1 MKESPPKHFLCSGE
15 EKEEGV
21 KWNEFHVHLDGK
33 GREIVCIPGDGLCFF
48 RGLQNSLGV
57 QYNEKY
63 TLQEIE
69 KKIIA
74 EISSRPKFYL
84 GFFPEGKDKKGIT
97 EKVADFFKHK
107 RFATTTVDMLIGAAC
122 NAFQITLWIYE
133 QDPNE
138 FMHSIQYSTRQ
149 EEQKRR
155 HCHLILYR
163 NRRDI
168 KGLGNH
174 YNSIVSKKK
183 NKGRLYEDYGADV
196 HFQIPPEEDT
206 GGHPDEVDIAGNY
219 IDDFDF
225 EEVGPPNP
233 GIILTPT
240 PSPDST
246 LDDFNPTYVRQPTNT
261 ESTFD
266 EPEAAIYNCR
276 SEGERIQF
284 PYTAAAELP
293 TENIEKVP
301 YNINGNHHYR
311 INVGERDWH
320 KIQED
325 GRWFY
330 MRSSTMRRSN
340 KVRKIG
346 KCLGSYKCK
355 NDTCP
360 KYTSGKGRNTYA
372 FTRIGLN
379 LKECKTCGGVA
390 NREFCGALKL
400 TVYNPDTKELE
411 VTYMGHHTC
420 LLQSRASYTLI
431 ASPVKR
437 SILKP
442 ILQKNVNATAKQIS
456 EEAAENFLRMGKPG
470 MAKESVKLSQD
481 RRLVSSMKEEILNI
495 VAKRDPNSFR
505 AIADLRNDLKTI
517 DPYLIYKINDGALN
531 DEISFVFKSSKCAA
545 GLALEMDCEDNEN
558 WSCLKEEPV
567 YCDTMHS
574 RVDGYKNITAWVKN
588 PITRSVMRI
597 MTMEAKNED
606 TPTMVIFFR
615 LLNEMLGKVSGKK
628 NYKFNPWRFYVDEGG
643 ANKNAIKKVYGKK
656 GLNKTVTCQWHFLKC
671 AKAKQRH
678 VKEKWRKSF
687 YKLCKRMVKAPT
699 RSEYEALSNLIKK
712 ICADSGLL
720 EWFMWW
726 DDRKFHIIP
735 AFRGFN
741 LSGLNLAE
749 SGQSGMKPKTRKKM
763 QLIDA
768 AYKDC
773 AQMLRQDETYRAYIG
788 NISKEIGKGLNMR
801 QIQERDRRAQ
811 EERAK
816 SYSRALFT
824 GDVNAE
830 TDDDENGNQPCLPQ
844 DRAKHKAPRTYS
856 RKNPTQR
863 KKRKQF
869 EDEDEN
875 VFDSDLSSIHE
886 DECEEVPGFI
896 DEDYIRSV
904 RATKIIRL
912 NPTIRKCYTCDY
924 YFEHKKMKPPM
935 DLVFTRK
942 TRRMRPDGEGG
953 EIRNKIPT
961 NAFFCI
967 RDMVCL
973 ELEFPEVKKEDL
985 YMSNVA
991 FGEMTPVHK
1000 KFLKLKGY
1008 WDPIIRNRRRKA
1020 AFQ

>member
-1 MKESPPKHFLCSGE
+1 MAHPIFLYSGE
-15 EKEEGV
+15 EENEERV
-21 KWNEFHVHLDGK
+21 KWNEFHVYLDTKGK
-33 GREIVCIPGDGLCFF
+33 EIVDIPADGLCFF
-48 RGLQNSLGV
+48 RSVQNWLGI

-63 TLQEIE
+63 SMAQIQ
-69 KKIIA
+69 KKIVEEIA
-74 EISSRPKFYL
+74 TRPKFYL
-84 GFFPEGKDKKGIT
+84 GFFPEGKNR
-97 EKVADFFKHK
+97 KVIVATVENFFKD
-107 RFATTTVDMLIGAAC
+107 RCFASATVDMLIGASC
-122 NAFQITLWIYE
+122 NAFGITLWIYQKDE
-133 QDPNE
+133 ND
-138 FMHSIQYSTRQ
+138 FMHSIQYGTGQ
-149 EEQKRR
+149 DIQKRR

-163 NRRDI
+163 NRQDV
-168 KGLGNH
+168 KGLGSH
-174 YNSIVSKKK
+174 YNSVVSKKK
-183 NKGRLYEDYGADV
+183 NKGRPYEDYGAAVEVENDAYKRRSRTPDDEQNYMND
-196 HFQIPPEEDT
+196 FQFEDL
-206 GGHPDEVDIAGNY
+206 
-219 IDDFDF
+219 
-225 EEVGPPNP
+225 GPPNP
-233 GIILTPT
+233 GMVLTPT
-240 PSPDST
+240 PSPNNT
-246 LDDFNPTYVRQPTNT
+246 FDDFNPTYIRQGINT
-261 ESTFD
+261 ERIFD
-266 EPEAAIYNCR
+266 QPEAAIYNSR
-276 SEGERIQF
+276 SQDERINF
-284 PYTAAAELP
+284 PYSAAADLP
-293 TENIEKVP
+293 TENTDKVP
-301 YNINGNHHYR
+301 YNINGNHHYK
-311 INVGERDWH
+311 IDVGERDWH

-325 GRWFY
+325 GRWCF
-330 MRSSTMRRSN
+330 MRSSTTRKSN
-340 KVRKIG
+340 NVRKIG
-346 KCLGSYKCK
+346 KCLGSYKCE
-355 NDTCP
+355 NDLCP
-360 KYTSGKGRNTYA
+360 KFTSGKGRNTYA

-379 LKECKTCGGVA
+379 LYECKTCGSVA
-390 NREFCGALKL
+390 KRDFCGALKL
-400 TVYNPDTKELE
+400 TVYNPDTKTLE

-420 LLQSRASYTLI
+420 SLRSRASYTLI

-437 SILKP
+437 SILQP

-456 EEAAENFLRMGKPG
+456 EEAAENFLRMGKPA

-481 RRLVSSMKEEILNI
+481 RRLVSSMKEEILKI
-495 VAKRDPNSFR
+495 VGKRDPNSFH
-505 AIADLRNDLKTI
+505 AIANLRRDLKTV
-517 DPYLIYKINDGALN
+517 DPYLIFKLNDGSLN
-531 DEISFVFKSSKCAA
+531 DDISYVFKSSKCAA
-545 GLALEMDCEDNEN
+545 ELAIEMDCEDEN
-558 WSCLKEEPV
+558 SRSCLKEEPV
-567 YCDTMHS
+567 YVDTMHS
-574 RVDGYKNITAWVKN
+574 RVDDYKNITAWVKN

-597 MTMEAKNED
+597 ATMEAKKEN
-606 TPTMVIFFR
+606 TPTMVLFFR
-615 LLNEMLGKVSGKK
+615 TLNEMLAQVSGKK
-628 NYKFNPWRFYVDEGG
+628 RYKFNPWRFYVDEGG
-643 ANKNAIKKVYGKK
+643 ANKNAIKEVYGTR
-656 GLNKTVTCQWHFLKC
+656 GLNKTVTCQYHFLKC

-712 ICADSGLL
+712 ICAESGLL

-749 SGQSGMKPKTRKKM
+749 SGQSGMKPKTRKKLK
-763 QLIDA
+763 LIDA

-773 AQMLRQDETYRAYIG
+773 SQMLRQDETYRAYIG
-788 NISKEIGKGLNMR
+788 NISKEIGKGLNIR

-830 TDDDENGNQPCLPQ
+830 TDEDEDGNQPCLPQ
-844 DRAKHKAPRTYS
+844 DIAKHKAPRTYS

-863 KKRKQF
+863 KKRKQV

-924 YFEHKKMKPPM
+924 YFEHNKIKAPM

-942 TRRMRPDGEGG
+942 TRRMQPDGAGG

-967 RDMVCL
+967 RDMACL
-973 ELEFPEVKKEDL
+973 EVEFPEVKKDNL

>member
-1 MKESPPKHFLCSGE
+1 MAHPLFLYSGE
-15 EKEEGV
+15 EENEEGV
-21 KWNEFHVHLDGK
+21 KWNEFHVHSDTKGK
-33 GREIVCIPGDGLCFF
+33 EIVDIPADGLCFF
-48 RGLQNSLGV
+48 RSVQNWLGI

-63 TLQEIE
+63 SMAQIQ
-69 KKIIA
+69 KKIVEEIA
-74 EISSRPKFYL
+74 TRPKFYL
-84 GFFPEGKDKKGIT
+84 GFFPEGKNR
-97 EKVADFFKHK
+97 KVIVATVENFFKD
-107 RFATTTVDMLIGAAC
+107 RCFASTTVDMLIGASC
-122 NAFQITLWIYE
+122 NAFGITLWIY
-133 QDPNE
+133 QKDDND
-138 FMHSIQYSTRQ
+138 FMHSIQYGTGQ
-149 EEQKRR
+149 DIQKRR

-163 NRRDI
+163 NRQDV
-168 KGLGNH
+168 KGLGSH
-174 YNSIVSKKK
+174 YNSVVSKKK
-183 NKGRLYEDYGADV
+183 NKGRPYEDYGAAVEVENDAYKRRSRTPD
-196 HFQIPPEEDT
+196 HELNYMNDFQFEDL
-206 GGHPDEVDIAGNY
+206 
-219 IDDFDF
+219 
-225 EEVGPPNP
+225 GPPNP
-233 GIILTPT
+233 GMVLTPT
-240 PSPDST
+240 PSPNNT
-246 LDDFNPTYVRQPTNT
+246 FDDFNPTYIRQGINT
-261 ESTFD
+261 ERVFD
-266 EPEAAIYNCR
+266 QPEAAIYNSR
-276 SEGERIQF
+276 SQDERINF
-284 PYTAAAELP
+284 PYSAAADLP
-293 TENIEKVP
+293 TENTDKVP
-301 YNINGNHHYR
+301 YNINGNHHYK

-325 GRWFY
+325 GCWCF
-330 MRSSTMRRSN
+330 MRSSTTRKSN
-340 KVRKIG
+340 NVRKIG
-346 KCLGSYKCK
+346 KCLGSYKCE
-355 NDTCP
+355 NDLCP
-360 KYTSGKGRNTYA
+360 KFTSGKGRNTYA
-372 FTRIGLN
+372 FTCIGLN
-379 LKECKTCGGVA
+379 LYECKTCGSVA
-390 NREFCGALKL
+390 KRDFCGALKL
-400 TVYNPDTKELE
+400 TVYNPDTKTLE

-420 LLQSRASYTLI
+420 SLRSRASYTLI

-437 SILKP
+437 SILQP

-456 EEAAENFLRMGKPG
+456 EEAAENFLRMGKPAV
-470 MAKESVKLSQD
+470 AKESVKLSQD
-481 RRLVSSMKEEILNI
+481 RRLVSSMKEEILKI
-495 VAKRDPNSFR
+495 VGKRDPNSFH
-505 AIADLRNDLKTI
+505 
-517 DPYLIYKINDGALN
+517 
-531 DEISFVFKSSKCAA
+531 F
-545 GLALEMDCEDNEN
+545 
-558 WSCLKEEPV
+558 
-567 YCDTMHS
+567 
-574 RVDGYKNITAWVKN
+574 
-588 PITRSVMRI
+588 
-597 MTMEAKNED
+597 
-606 TPTMVIFFR
+606 FFR
-615 LLNEMLGKVSGKK
+615 TLNEMLAQVSGKK
-628 NYKFNPWRFYVDEGG
+628 RYKFNPWRFYVDEGG
-643 ANKNAIKKVYGKK
+643 ANKNAIKEVYGTR
-656 GLNKTVTCQWHFLKC
+656 GLNKTVTCQYHFLKC

-712 ICADSGLL
+712 ICAESSLL

-749 SGQSGMKPKTRKKM
+749 SGQSGMKPKTRKKLK
-763 QLIDA
+763 LIDA

-773 AQMLRQDETYRAYIG
+773 SQMLRQDETYRAYIG
-788 NISKEIGKGLNMR
+788 NISKEIGKGLNIR

-830 TDDDENGNQPCLPQ
+830 TDEDEDGNQPCLPQ
-844 DRAKHKAPRTYS
+844 DIAKHKAPRTYS
-856 RKNPTQR
+856 RENPTQR
-863 KKRKQF
+863 KKRKQV

-924 YFEHKKMKPPM
+924 YFEHNKIKAPM

-942 TRRMRPDGEGG
+942 TRRMQPDGAGG

-967 RDMVCL
+967 RDMACL
-973 ELEFPEVKKEDL
+973 EVEFPEVKKDNL